1 MTNEMPLQALYNEAL
16 MGLAQGKSEMD
27 MVAALTFKGV
37 PEVNAKM
44 MVAAAHQEKR
54 AAIRKAGLEAA
65 MKGFGLLA
73 LGVLI
78 TAGTASMKGSFF
90 IVAWGPMIF
99 GGWMMLKGLFRALV
113 G

>member
-27 MVAALTFKGV
+27 MIAALTFKGV

-44 MVAAAHQEKR
+44 MVGAAHKEKR
-54 AAIRKAGLEAA
+54 AAFRKAGVEAA
-65 MKGFGLLA
+65 VKGFGLLA

-90 IVAWGPMIF
+90 IIAWGPMVF

>member
-16 MGLAQGKSEMD
+16 IGLAQGKSEMD
-27 MVAALTFKGV
+27 MIAALTFKGV

-44 MVAAAHQEKR
+44 MVAAALREKR
-54 AAIRKAGLEAA
+54 AAFRKAGGEAA
-65 MKGFGLLA
+65 LKGFGLVA

-78 TAGTASMKGSFF
+78 TVGTASMGASIFV
-90 IVAWGPMIF
+90 VAWGPVIF
-99 GGWMMLKGLFRALV
+99 GGWMMLKGLFRVVV